1 MIIETIVKLKQIYII
16 LILIKSIKLIL
27 THLDIVP
34 DSNSIMLD
42 INENIFPKDELT
54 EKSSVT
60 STLYSME
67 ADSLAQNETNDPY
80 SSDSDH
86 QSLLLSLG
94 DSDIENEVEEE
105 IKNESRDS
113 DKELVRVENIMEDNC
128 DILYKSSGT
137 NSVEQ
142 CIEIEDNK
150 ISNHQNSGTIIYD
163 HENNVQLHCSS
174 HNVDEIISS
183 NEENDSNNNVGDC
196 TAGNFKEQECS
207 EKSNKAENVSS
218 LEKSEHSLEKLDVN
232 KKEEYLSRI
241 CKLSLMMFAEL
252 QSWKLV
258 HYSRVSHWILERIK
272 SETEF
277 QVKNRK
283 NFRWNFSEQKG
294 LNQKLHLILDCKDL

>member
-163 HENNVQLHCSS
+163 HENNVQSHCSS